1 MSGIWIAYTFD
12 VLTLSVND
20 YSKYIQSKS
29 KIIIMKKFTLAIAI
43 LLLMASFSVNLTNNS
58 ILVMEDIEGTLL
70 ETQPIME
77 NANGDFTVT
86 FTVDENV
93 IVSSSLVGDSNE
105 IFLIENGNSNES
117 KTITLGLQSVNGKVS
132 TAFNN
137 IYESSYDVATV
148 DAMLSLS
155 EPDRRP
161 ASSIMWE

>member
-1 MSGIWIAYTFD
+1 MSGIWIAYTFE
-12 VLTLSVND
+12 VLTLSVNE

-77 NANGDFTVT
+77 NSNGDFTVT

-137 IYESSYDVATV
+137 IYENSYDVATV

>member
-1 MSGIWIAYTFD
+1 MSGIWIAYTFE
-12 VLTLSVND
+12 VLTLSVNEF
-20 YSKYIQSKS
+20 SKYIQSKS

-137 IYESSYDVATV
+137 IYENSYDVATL